1 MSSDD
6 EECFYD
12 YDEEE
17 EEEEEEE
24 PGWDDGGG
32 GDTMLVEEEAALP
45 ERPVDCWAITEESL
59 PAAQQQDLS
68 MVMNLLYI
76 KQHQARAL
84 LIHHRWK
91 MESILDHFDRK
102 GRDRMLRETGVVIQQ
117 QAEEKNGGGMAMAA
131 SPSPPP
137 RPRSSVTCYVCFEDV
152 SSDAVS
158 TMDCGHCF
166 CNDCWTEHFF
176 ACVNGGQK
184 QIRCM
189 AVGCAAVCDEDVAQ
203 RLLGGRYPGAARR
216 LRGALLAS
224 YVEDNA
230 AARWCPSAPHCGRA
244 VRVDG
249 GGGRWCCEVSCPCG
263 ASFCFG
269 CAAPAHSPCPCAMW
283 ERWEAKC
290 RGESMNVD
298 WILAN
303 TKSCPNWLCGAATGL
318 AHNWTSI
325 DGHSCNRYD
334 DAAEKRK
341 VDGARRKVLRYAHY
355 YERYK
360 AHGDS
365 RRAEAEKLG
374 PAIEARARRLREDP
388 DPATAPAS
396 GDAAEALAA
405 AHRALLASRDVL
417 SRSYAFAYH
426 MFGGEER
433 TLKAAAPESEVAT
446 AQALFEDH
454 QEMAERHVE
463 KLSGL
468 LAADAPPAPATA
480 GDAALRRAKQDA
492 VALTAVVE
500 KHCGEMHK
508 CIQDEL
514 LPMLVEPIS
523 DDAAAMDGSDDEC
536 CYYYDA
542 VDSDG
547 DEEEE
552 EEIIMLDEDDVG
564 LLDGAAL
571 PPPEEEVEHRAIC
584 WAITKESLA
593 AAQEQ
598 DLSMVMNLVNVERH
612 NARALLA
619 HHRWKM
625 ERIYD
630 RLDMMGR
637 DALLRDAGVVVLPEK
652 SSSSGSSMAMAKTN
666 PPGSVAVTCNVCF
679 EEYPLGSVSAMDC
692 GHCFCNDCWTEYFAA
707 AVSDG
712 SKQMRCMEV
721 KCTVICDE
729 AVVRR
734 LLHGKH
740 PGAAARL
747 DRRLLEAYV
756 EASDAVRWCPSAPHC
771 GRAIRVD
778 GGGGGEERYAEVSCP
793 CGAIFFFRCG
803 GGAHSP
809 CPCPMWDKWGA
820 MRGGGE
826 VDNLKWIVA
835 NTKSCPKCSKPIEKN
850 GGCNH
855 VTCTCGQHL
864 CYACGAAT
872 GTLYMHICNRY
883 KEEGGGGGVKV
894 EMTAGG
900 RQRLRFMHYYERFEI
915 HTESYKEEQGKL
927 GPAIDALARRLE
939 ADATLPWS
947 GTRDA
952 RWPSAAHRRL
962 LRCRQ
967 VLPRSYV
974 LAYYMFGG
982 GAATRRQREEAAA
995 QNRFEDLQGQLEH
1008 HVEVLSR
1015 TLAAAARP
1023 ADAAEVVKAKR
1034 DADNLARVV
1043 EGLCAGMYRCVQDEL
1058 LPLLVEPMNI
1068 AAYHPDG
1075 PAMAKEFPPATS
1087 VTGGAPPATRH

>member
-1 MSSDD
+1 
-6 EECFYD
+6 
-12 YDEEE
+12 
-17 EEEEEEE
+17 
-24 PGWDDGGG
+24 
-32 GDTMLVEEEAALP
+32 
-45 ERPVDCWAITEESL
+45 
-59 PAAQQQDLS
+59 
-68 MVMNLLYI
+68 
-76 KQHQARAL
+76 
-84 LIHHRWK
+84 
-91 MESILDHFDRK
+91 
-102 GRDRMLRETGVVIQQ
+102 
-117 QAEEKNGGGMAMAA
+117 
-131 SPSPPP
+131 
-137 RPRSSVTCYVCFEDV
+137 
-152 SSDAVS
+152 
-158 TMDCGHCF
+158 
-166 CNDCWTEHFF
+166 
-176 ACVNGGQK
+176 
-184 QIRCM
+184 
-189 AVGCAAVCDEDVAQ
+189 
-203 RLLGGRYPGAARR
+203 
-216 LRGALLAS
+216 
-224 YVEDNA
+224 
-230 AARWCPSAPHCGRA
+230 
-244 VRVDG
+244 
-249 GGGRWCCEVSCPCG
+249 
-263 ASFCFG
+263 
-269 CAAPAHSPCPCAMW
+269 
-283 ERWEAKC
+283 
-290 RGESMNVD
+290 
-298 WILAN
+298 
-303 TKSCPNWLCGAATGL
+303 
-318 AHNWTSI
+318 
-325 DGHSCNRYD
+325 
-334 DAAEKRK
+334 
-341 VDGARRKVLRYAHY
+341 
-355 YERYK
+355 
-360 AHGDS
+360 
-365 RRAEAEKLG
+365 
-374 PAIEARARRLREDP
+374 
-388 DPATAPAS
+388 
-396 GDAAEALAA
+396 
-405 AHRALLASRDVL
+405 
-417 SRSYAFAYH
+417 
-426 MFGGEER
+426 
-433 TLKAAAPESEVAT
+433 
-446 AQALFEDH
+446 
-454 QEMAERHVE
+454 
-463 KLSGL
+463 
-468 LAADAPPAPATA
+468 
-480 GDAALRRAKQDA
+480 
-492 VALTAVVE
+492 
-500 KHCGEMHK
+500 
-508 CIQDEL
+508 
-514 LPMLVEPIS
+514 
-523 DDAAAMDGSDDEC
+523 MDGSDDEC

-721 KCTVICDE
+721 KCTAICDE

-809 CPCPMWDKWGA
+809 CPCPMWESGA
-820 MRGGGE
+820 PCAAAGGRQPQ
-826 VDNLKWIVA
+826 VDRRQHQELPQVLQAHREERRLQPCHLHLRPASLVSSTRHLSILHEIDV
-835 NTKSCPKCSKPIEKN
+835 TPLLDGCS
-850 GGCNH
+850 
-855 VTCTCGQHL
+855 
-864 CYACGAAT
+864 YACGAAT

-952 RWPSAAHRRL
+952 RWPSAANRRL

-982 GAATRRQREEAAA
+982 GAATRREREEAAA